1 MSESTPD
8 LVIKGLNAAQSEAV
22 LYHSGPLA
30 VLAGPGTGK
39 TRVIVHRIAHMLAE
53 RHILPESIVA
63 VTFTVK
69 AAQQM
74 RERLARTLAECNI
87 DPQLAVRVGVH
98 TFHGLGLRL
107 IRRFRDVLGLPA
119 EVELTD
125 VPQQRRLLRKL
136 IVQHKLMPQAIAGG
150 VAAAAADALSTFSF
164 FYEQAMDPDAAKAA
178 ADHWLET
185 ASQAAN
191 YSDRQAHEAALLKAE
206 RFAQI
211 AQLFSFYHERCIAKG
226 QLSFGD
232 LVLQPVRLLRDSA
245 RARTLIRDEY
255 RHWVVDEFQ
264 DVSPAQI
271 ELLKLVAPTAKV
283 ADISREPDLCVVG
296 DDDQA
301 IYGFRGADDRAFE
314 KFAIAWPIHTQVKLT
329 ENYRSAK
336 PIVGAANSIITKA
349 ISRFAPDKLIN
360 AAGTFEEHSPVTLV
374 RLADEK
380 ENAEA
385 VARAILI
392 DRATRPGA
400 KFDDFAVIVRT
411 NGELDRVAR
420 RLQLEGVP
428 IRMVKALSWRED
440 LGVDTVL
447 TWINLLCDNV
457 RSYEATK
464 LLRGVPYDIVLEVSS
479 HWQELYA
486 GALSRHQ
493 AHAMEFFHPGSFVKW
508 LRAHLQRDTAGKADD
523 RAAAGRFMDDFDRFA
538 KMAADEPASVII
550 FELVRHV
557 ESTSAIM
564 LSARER
570 KTRIEAL
577 LSLQRLAGAK
587 QDRLEAPGRLPD
599 FLSYWADLPAGDDG
613 IDPEDQ
619 VDSDGQSS
627 STLAPGTTPAEA
639 IAATGQR
646 DAVTVLTAHTAK
658 GLEFHTVIVVKV
670 NSPNGFPSASRGDPL
685 VLPPHL
691 QVDARGNPI
700 NVQARRQDEE
710 RRLFYVA
717 ATRAMHRLFVQSKI
731 PKGKSKTIN
740 YAIELLDS
748 ATKNPAAIP
757 FVDLEIETLRIR
769 TRAAD
774 VVMASDFW
782 SDVDLA
788 AGGSV
793 PTTVDDLY
801 RSIVR
806 GIRRR
811 AAMAFDGI
819 EDIATPLSRRAAG
832 LPADTDANMGSDL
845 APDTD
850 PVAVA
855 KTDIAA
861 GLAAIGFSGD
871 DSSEQ
876 ASAAAPERD
885 VEKTIEPIGRLAR
898 LLASA
903 SHIKRT
909 GELPEWAV
917 TLPDAMQLE
926 LQRYHQRHAVL
937 KAGGKVS
944 GDDDPLKLIFTPRKG
959 PLNLSY
965 SAFQSFDRC
974 PRCHYIAEKYGIRS
988 PQSQKQILGIV
999 AHDAMEMFY
1008 KHWTNK
1014 DAAGAAL
1021 PALPELLALGR
1032 KAFFARLAEDQQ
1044 ADPGELQQLDAQLTL
1059 CFERLHNPGAHVLEL
1074 EINISMPLQ
1083 ASGMLHRLT
1092 ARIDRIDLISP
1103 GNYRVIDYKTG
1114 FPSKKLLEPKAKDSL
1129 QFGIYALAIDHQFN
1143 NGNPVGGTAEF
1154 WVLSTGQ
1161 KGVLDLAEIDRD
1173 VVKAELEDTIT
1184 KMLSGPYPQ
1193 GAQCWGVCKIIGSAD
1208 A

>member
-1 MSESTPD
+1 MSQTNTLSTSE
-8 LVIKGLNAAQSEAV
+8 LIVKGLNTAQAQAV
-22 LYHSGPLA
+22 LHDSGPLA

-53 RHILPESIVA
+53 RHVLPESIVA

-74 RERLARTLAECNI
+74 RERLARTLEECKM
-87 DPQLAVRVGVH
+87 DPELAVRVGVY
-98 TFHGLGLRL
+98 TFHGLGLRM

-125 VPQQRRLLRKL
+125 IPQQRRLLRKL

-150 VAAAAADALSTFSF
+150 VAAAAADALSTFGF

-178 ADHWLET
+178 ADHWLEI
-185 ASQAAN
+185 ASNAAN
-191 YSDRQAHEAALLKAE
+191 YEDRQAHEAALLKAE

-211 AQLFSFYHERCIAKG
+211 TQLFSFYHERCIAKG

-245 RARTLIRDEY
+245 RARTLVRDEY

-271 ELLKLVAPTAKV
+271 ELLKLIAPTAKV
-283 ADISREPDLCVVG
+283 AGISREPDLCVVG

-360 AAGTFEEHSPVTLV
+360 AAGTFLDHPPITLV
-374 RLADEK
+374 RLVDEK

-400 KFDDFAVIVRT
+400 KFDDIAVIVRT

-447 TWINLLCDNV
+447 TWINLLCDGV

-464 LLRGVPYDIVLEVSS
+464 LLRGVPFDIPLEVSS
-479 HWQELYA
+479 RWQELYA
-486 GALSRHQ
+486 GVLSRHE
-493 AHAMEFFHPGSFVKW
+493 AHSLEFFHPGSFVKW
-508 LRAHLQRDTAGKADD
+508 LRGHLQREQDLKADD
-523 RAAAGRFMDDFDRFA
+523 HAAALRFADEHDRFA
-538 KMAADEPASVII
+538 KIVADQPASVMI

-557 ESTSAIM
+557 ESASAIM
-564 LSARER
+564 LGARER

-619 VDSDGQSS
+619 VDSEGQPS

-639 IAATGQR
+639 IAASGQR

-658 GLEFHTVIVVKV
+658 GLEFHTVFVVRV
-670 NSPNGFPSASRGDPL
+670 NSANGFPFGSNKSDPL

-691 QVDARGNPI
+691 QVDARGLPI
-700 NVQARRQDEE
+700 DPLARRQDEE

-717 ATRAMHRLFVQSKI
+717 ATRAMHRLIIQSKL
-731 PKGKSKTIN
+731 PKTKSKTVN
-740 YAIELLDS
+740 YALELLDS
-748 ATKNPAAIP
+748 ATKNPIGIP
-757 FVDLEIETLRIR
+757 LVDMEIETLRQR

-774 VVMASDFW
+774 VVMASDLW
-782 SDVDLA
+782 SDADLA

-793 PTTVDDLY
+793 PATVDDLY
-801 RSIVR
+801 RAVSR

-811 AAMAFDGI
+811 AALAFDGI
-819 EDIATPLSRRAAG
+819 EDVGALVRQAKRDEP
-832 LPADTDANMGSDL
+832 
-845 APDTD
+845 APDENSDDTG
-850 PVAVA
+850 
-855 KTDIAA
+855 DIAS
-861 GLAAIGFSGD
+861 GLAAIGGGSAADGTAM
-871 DSSEQ
+871 EQ
-876 ASAAAPERD
+876 A
-885 VEKTIEPIGRLAR
+885 VEPVGRLAR
-898 LLASA
+898 LLASC

-909 GELPEWAV
+909 GELPEWAAG
-917 TLPDAMQLE
+917 LPDAMKLE

-937 KAGGKVS
+937 VAGGKVI

-965 SAFQSFDRC
+965 SAFQSFERC

-1021 PALPELLALGR
+1021 PALPDLLALGR
-1032 KAFFARLAEDQQ
+1032 KAFFSRLPDDQP
-1044 ADPGELQQLDAQLTL
+1044 ADQGELQQLDAQLTL
-1059 CFERLHNPGAHVLEL
+1059 CFERLHDPRAHVLEL
-1074 EINISMPLQ
+1074 EMNINMPLE
-1083 ASGMLHRLT
+1083 ACGTFHRLT

-1114 FPSKKLLEPKAKDSL
+1114 FPSKKLLEPKAKDTL

-1143 NGNPVGGTAEF
+1143 NGLPVGGTAEF
-1154 WVLSTGQ
+1154 WVLSSGQ
-1161 KGVLDLAEIDRD
+1161 KGVLDLGQIDREA
-1173 VVKAELEDTIT
+1173 VKAELEEAIG
-1184 KMLSGPYPQ
+1184 KMLNGPYPR
-1193 GAQCWGVCKIIGSAD
+1193 GSNCWGVCQIIGSAD